1 MDFCNSIGHQQS
13 GIRPALVVSN
23 NVGNAKSDMLE
34 VLPIT
39 TKRNKSRQ
47 PTHVMIKADNINGLK
62 YDSTVEAEGKIPVN
76 KFQVRKKLGHLTD
89 EQLEL
94 IAIAMV
100 YATPIVIKAFNK
112 GVQNTDLFQSII
124 NS

>member
-39 TKRNKSRQ
+39 TKRNNSRQ
-47 PTHVMIKADNINGLK
+47 PTHVMLKADDVNGLK
-62 YDSTVEAEGKIPVN
+62 YNSTVEAEGKIPIN
-76 KFQVRKKLGHLTD
+76 KFQVRKKLGHLND

-94 IAIAMV
+94 VAIAMV
-100 YATPIVIKAFNK
+100 YATPIVIRAFDK
-112 GVQNTDLFQSII
+112 GIQNTDLFHKII

>member
-47 PTHVMIKADNINGLK
+47 PTHVTIKADNINGLK

-112 GVQNTDLFQSII
+112 GIQNTDLFQSII